1 MSYRQK
7 NPIFADRKRKEDMK
21 ITEKFQQGRTLFAF
35 ELLPPLKGETIAS
48 IYRTIDVLREYAP
61 SYINV
66 TYHREEVKFIE
77 REGGLLERKV
87 VRKRPGTIGISAAI
101 TARYGID
108 AVPHLICGGFS
119 ADETED
125 ALIEMNFLG
134 IDNVLALRGDNIKGE
149 HTFRPHGNG
158 HTHACELVRQIAGMN
173 GGKYLSGEVEHPAP
187 TDFCIGVAGYPEK
200 HAEAPNVQSD
210 IDHLKE
216 KVEAGA
222 GYIVTQMF
230 FDNSKYFAFV
240 EKCRQAG
247 IDVPIVAG
255 LKPFSTKAQLS
266 MLPQIFGVNIPEEL
280 SRAVESAPDN
290 EAVRQVGI
298 EWSEAQCRE
307 LIMAGV
313 PAIHFYTMGRPD
325 NVAAIAKSVF

>member
-7 NPIFADRKRKEDMK
+7 NPIFAGRKRKEDMK

-158 HTHACELVRQIAGMN
+158 HIHACELVRQIAGMN
-173 GGKYLSGEVEHPAP
+173 RGEYLSGEVEHPAP

-216 KVEAGA
+216 KVKAGA
-222 GYIVTQMF
+222 GYVVTQMF

-290 EAVRQVGI
+290 GAVRQVGI
-298 EWSEAQCRE
+298 EWAEAQCRE
-307 LIMAGV
+307 LIGAGV

>member
-35 ELLPPLKGETIAS
+35 ELLPPLKGGTIAS

-87 VRKRPGTIGISAAI
+87 VRKRPGTVGISAAI

-158 HTHACELVRQIAGMN
+158 HMHACELVCQITGMN
-173 GGKYLSGEVEHPAP
+173 QGKYLSGEVEHPAP

-222 GYIVTQMF
+222 DYIVTQMF

-280 SRAVESAPDN
+280 SRAVENAPDN

-298 EWSEAQCRE
+298 EWAEAQCRE
-307 LIMAGV
+307 LIKAGV